1 MKSINAHTKI
11 ARILKAHPGALDA
24 IACIDPKLEKLRNP
38 LLRKVL
44 AGRTSIAMAS
54 KISGKPVSDFFDK
67 LRELGFEIDDSV
79 TEEKTNQSLP
89 AFISSLGKNQI
100 KELDVR
106 DIIDSGG
113 DPLNLILE
121 KIKEVHTG
129 EALKVINSFEPVPLI
144 KILEKQGYEVYVDTL
159 DDNRIETY
167 FYKKN
172 KGETVI
178 DSPKVEADNAE
189 WENSLAQFENKLVEI
204 DVRHL
209 EMPGPM
215 HTILGELD
223 HLPKGHA
230 LYVNHK
236 RIPVFLLPELA
247 DRDFDYRVF
256 EVEPGNV
263 KMLIFRTE

>member
-1 MKSINAHTKI
+1 MKPINANTKI

-24 IACIDPKLEKLRNP
+24 IASIDPKLEKLRNP

-54 KISGKPVSDFFDK
+54 KISGRPISDFFEK
-67 LRELGFEIDDSV
+67 LKALGFEIDESIK
-79 TEEKTNQSLP
+79 EEKRNQNLP
-89 AFISSLGKNQI
+89 AFISNLGKNQI

-106 DIIDSGG
+106 QIIDKGG
-113 DPLNLILE
+113 DPLNLILD

-159 DDNRIETY
+159 DDNQIETY
-167 FYKKN
+167 FYKRSED
-172 KGETVI
+172 ETQI
-178 DSPKVEADNAE
+178 NSPKVEADDVA
-189 WENSLAQFENKLVEI
+189 WKNSLARFENKLVEI

-263 KMLIFRTE
+263 KMLIFRA